1 VLPSPMSGT
10 ADLPPVA
17 EGRDAA
23 LASLV
28 NLRSSGSPEPV
39 ELPFVHAPTGTMTPR
54 GGRMVRCVARRGC
67 GVFRESGAARRGGR
81 MVPAEAVRRA
91 GRVAHPEPRVMC

>member
-1 VLPSPMSGT
+1 VLPSPMNGT

-17 EGRDAA
+17 EGRDAE

-67 GVFRESGAARRGGR
+67 GVFRESGAARRGG
-81 MVPAEAVRRA
+81 AWCRR
-91 GRVAHPEPRVMC
+91 RQCVAPVGWLIRSRE